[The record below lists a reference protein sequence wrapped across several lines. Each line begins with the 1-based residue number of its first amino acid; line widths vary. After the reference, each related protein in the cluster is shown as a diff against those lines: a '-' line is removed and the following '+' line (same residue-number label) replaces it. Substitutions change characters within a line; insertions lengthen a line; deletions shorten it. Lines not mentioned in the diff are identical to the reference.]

1 MFNSL
6 SEIPKCYLRLGKK
19 SSMRDSTME
28 NKDGCGFE
36 ALSSDKYGNDSANRL
51 NYKKSVK
58 EIHPQIN
65 SG

>member
-1 MFNSL
+1 
-6 SEIPKCYLRLGKK
+6 
-19 SSMRDSTME
+19 ME

>member
-51 NYKKSVK
+51 NYKK
-58 EIHPQIN
+58 ER
-65 SG
+65 